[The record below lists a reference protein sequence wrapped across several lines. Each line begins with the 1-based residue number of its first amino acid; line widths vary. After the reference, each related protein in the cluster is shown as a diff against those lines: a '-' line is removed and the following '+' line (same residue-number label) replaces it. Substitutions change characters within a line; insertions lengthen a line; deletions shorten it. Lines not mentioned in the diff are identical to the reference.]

1 MKSKGRGLWRSVAAS
16 LVVFALLFSVAVF
29 VLNYVGSVSGEAQT
43 EMVKNAVRN
52 AVLTCYAVEGAYPDD
67 LEYLREHYGLGYNE
81 ARYMVY
87 YDAFASNVMPDI
99 RVVERGRG
107 SR

>member
-1 MKSKGRGLWRSVAAS
+1 MKRRDIAA
-16 LVVFALLFSVAVF
+16 LAVF
-29 VLNYVGSVSGEAQT
+29 VAIVLVFCLAVDKLTHASGSAELSLVRDA
-43 EMVKNAVRN
+43 VKNA
-52 AVLTCYAVEGAYPDD
+52 ALTCYAVEGAYPDD

-99 RVVERGRG
+99 RVVERGG
-107 SR
+107 SNR